1 MQILGVPDHVD
12 RTTLRPT
19 IDWPLSARCRRELA
33 LRDETIA
40 EARETLSVLSDRELR
55 VKVAGELAHELQA
68 MGGGDPAPGF
78 PNAFTMSRDELL
90 DFLAECVAGFDPDI
104 EVVYPGGI
112 DPTA

>member
-1 MQILGVPDHVD
+1 MQIIGVPDHVD
-12 RTTLRPT
+12 RAAIRPT
-19 IDWPLSARCRRELA
+19 IDWPLSARCQRELA

-40 EARETLSVLSDRELR
+40 EARGVLSVLSDKELR
-55 VKVAGELAHELQA
+55 VKVAAELADELRT

-78 PNAFTMSRDELL
+78 PNAFTMTRDELL

-112 DPTA
+112 DPTP